1 MANLCVGFRLDPDL
15 DSSRRKNK
23 TIQQLKFVLKWSIKL
38 SKGQGSIMDISA
50 VTSNTAIAAIVQQLQ
65 VVNEAQMAVMSQMA
79 AAQQDL
85 ASMLAAMGIG
95 QNINIQA

>member
-1 MANLCVGFRLDPDL
+1 
-15 DSSRRKNK
+15 
-23 TIQQLKFVLKWSIKL
+23 
-38 SKGQGSIMDISA
+38 MDISA